1 MEIRQLEYFVAVAET
16 GSFTHAAEA
25 CNVVQTTVSHAI
37 AALERELDI
46 RLFARDGRAVSLTE
60 QGRSFLPDARAIVER
75 TKLAERSLC
84 RLRDCGRQTLKLG
97 YYGAGLADD
106 FPEVLRRFRRETGC
120 NVELRGADAQSPC
133 NELAPEVRHGAL
145 DAFIIA
151 HAPIGE
157 YSSWAEQRVIAYNS
171 VYLSMAEDDELA
183 IASAI
188 RRDSLSEVAPSVC
201 LYRAS
206 RSGQYGSAMSSWLA
220 AGFGIDSSLISWND
234 SMEDVRLL
242 TRCGQCRTVSF
253 YNSDLDCFR
262 QGGLV
267 FRKIEGMPR
276 LPITLIWKRDNP
288 NPAIEQFAKLAR
300 IVASEHGIDVEQAER
315 LAETRA
321 R

>member
-1 MEIRQLEYFVAVAET
+1 MEIRQLEYFVTVAEM
-16 GSFTHAAEA
+16 GSFTHAAQA

-46 RLFARDGRAVSLTE
+46 RLFVRDGRAVSLTE

-75 TKLAERSLC
+75 TKLAERSLR
-84 RLRDCGRQTLKLG
+84 RLRDCNRETLKLG

-106 FPEVLRRFRRETGC
+106 FPEALRRFRRETGFE
-120 NVELRGADAQSPC
+120 VELRGADAQSPC
-133 NELAPEVRHGAL
+133 DDLAPEVRRGAL

-151 HAPIGE
+151 HEPIAD
-157 YSSWAEQRVIAYNS
+157 YSGWAKQRVIAYNS

-183 IASAI
+183 LASAI
-188 RRDSLSEVAPSVC
+188 GRSKLAGLAPTVC

-220 AGFGIDSSLISWND
+220 SGFGIDSSLISWND

-242 TRCGQCRTVSF
+242 ARCGQCRTVSF

-267 FRKIEGMPR
+267 FRKIVGMPR
-276 LPITLIWKRDNP
+276 LPITLIWKLDDP

-300 IVASEHGIDVEQAER
+300 MVASEHGINVEQAEKQPGPSCR
-315 LAETRA
+315 
-321 R
+321 